1 MQTVLF
7 DCYCFHSHLGIGF
20 AFLLCGLSLPL
31 CPRDGCN
38 TLKGIFILFLPAC
51 SKKKKARVSLHRSPC
66 APPAGRTEQRLATFY
81 VPWFWFGLLGRPCD
95 CECVGQREKMIGFA
109 VRGSEDRG
117 DTGYFSGASPAVC
130 LPLQ

>member
-51 SKKKKARVSLHRSPC
+51 SKKKKLVFRGLQLFTCR
-66 APPAGRTEQRLATFY
+66 G
-81 VPWFWFGLLGRPCD
+81 FGLGCWEGPATAS
-95 CECVGQREKMIGFA
+95 VW
-109 VRGSEDRG
+109 DRG
-117 DTGYFSGASPAVC
+117 KR
-130 LPLQ
+130 